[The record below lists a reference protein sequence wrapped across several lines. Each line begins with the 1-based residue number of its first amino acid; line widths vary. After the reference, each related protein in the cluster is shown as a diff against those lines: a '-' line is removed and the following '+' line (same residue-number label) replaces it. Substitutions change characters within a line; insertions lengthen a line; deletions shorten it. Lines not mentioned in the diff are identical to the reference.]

1 MFNSLKRWVQDVAVD
16 LNPSLPPLTSSTT
29 ATSSP
34 SSSLFLPS
42 SSRQGTST
50 QQYSRSLTPSN
61 EHFTINPSSVSTMG
75 LTRPISMDNM
85 RGSKVTNAFVPPP
98 PASPGELDLS
108 HLNREEQEHIAN
120 VLRRARAVDEQQVS
134 VPPVVVR
141 TIQSPPASIVSA
153 SLSPSAS
160 SSSSKSTSSFSSDRA
175 EKYKQNDKNDNI
187 DDLEIRYND
196 EEHSSS
202 PSLESTIIN
211 IHRCQV
217 CNKEQQQKLEENVPI
232 CLQCQIDEEIAQAMQ
247 NNTIPRTSIR
257 KSSSPVQIELN
268 ENDEDKIYD
277 NVMRIDQE
285 SIKPDLLTEEY
296 ASHLEVPHYIDKMND
311 NQGQNEEKEISDDE
325 EQQQCQLVNLESS
338 FPVKT
343 RSNNLTE
350 IDENDFFY
358 QGPSPYIA
366 AIDNNQM
373 LDKIEEPSLPTYKI
387 DEYVDEDDNDERDH
401 VKELEETIA
410 NLSRHLPV
418 SPTQVNE
425 MKNQAIVTN
434 LRQPTNLSG
443 SNIDID
449 SILEMEIESPS
460 ADEQFIQSSSVART
474 CAGASQLPLNVP
486 ITVPIS
492 FNNNRR
498 ISLSRSSG
506 VRENLTDLLLITATT
521 TTSSSFSSSSS
532 STSSTTTVPSIQE
545 SYCDD
550 HRPLQRTASTYGKR
564 MMLPIHRQKRNL
576 PSVPTITN
584 NLQLRRVN
592 SESRFSLPAVPPTI
606 LITNGNLD
614 DESDLLEID
623 LNDPIGSM
631 NRTEHSKTET
641 NLTSNSNPS
650 DYNLV
655 TLTTNEQ
662 SSSMEEI
669 ILRKKPTKQ
678 LRDQTTNTPPM
689 STLSSSFKTKK
700 KLKKKGSSSPSN
712 TNGHHINTMYASD
725 QISSTRANSPA
736 SIITPTTTNVT
747 RPKLQKST
755 STDMLYSFPVSK
767 LLLSHD
773 NLNPSRRDDT
783 DLGLHITG
791 GHSIPNCVEV
801 TARIEHIDTHH
812 RNYNILKNAVQEGD
826 EVLEVGGVSLRGKSA
841 LFVQKLM
848 NSIQSEFEIV
858 VRSKHIVPPVLPPIE
873 LRKTEHRKSSKHS
886 TSKLPISH
894 NSLMVDNSMQRRH
907 SMDTSQLSPNSL
919 NTNNTVVKSQS
930 TIMSLGIDDTNPMD
944 NARKKNVSSKE
955 RLFSVESLHRIAV
968 TKSAEQSMKVPAQT
982 SNPQRTDG
990 DIYNS
995 FEQDRKQPARRSHE
1009 KEVTPLVKQ
1018 TSLNAATSENKYMN
1032 DDTISF
1038 NQPSQRPRLYEH
1050 RNSLLPNDPGLNGA
1064 GSNQNIFRQNSN
1076 ESDESDNLSQYF
1088 LSPSSRKN
1096 SLLPNNGTTTTDFPH
1111 EHKSSVTSTDSAAA
1125 TDASRRLQQFIRTS
1139 EDIRQPRSS
1148 IGDASMA
1155 FKKPEGRK
1163 SSTTAFGSFK
1173 FSKKKKDSPDTPNHS
1188 IELRETDYVGD
1199 IELQIGHS
1207 SEREQLVVQVIQ
1219 AKNLPAKDTN
1229 GYSDPFVKVYLLPGR
1244 DQENKRRTKHVPKN
1258 LNPVWDHTVVYGNM
1272 HREELQYKMLEFTVW
1287 DYDRFKAND
1296 FIGQVTIDLKDAK
1309 VIDDKPHWYRLQAL
1323 RSREEISNRG
1333 SSPRLFKMTSTDS
1346 AASSSSVFTKN
1357 NVNAQAQSG
1366 QRK

>member
-187 DDLEIRYND
+187 DDLEIYND

-1244 DQENKRRTKHVPKN
+1244 
-1258 LNPVWDHTVVYGNM
+1258 
-1272 HREELQYKMLEFTVW
+1272 
-1287 DYDRFKAND
+1287 
-1296 FIGQVTIDLKDAK
+1296 
-1309 VIDDKPHWYRLQAL
+1309 
-1323 RSREEISNRG
+1323 
-1333 SSPRLFKMTSTDS
+1333 
-1346 AASSSSVFTKN
+1346 
-1357 NVNAQAQSG
+1357 
-1366 QRK
+1366 